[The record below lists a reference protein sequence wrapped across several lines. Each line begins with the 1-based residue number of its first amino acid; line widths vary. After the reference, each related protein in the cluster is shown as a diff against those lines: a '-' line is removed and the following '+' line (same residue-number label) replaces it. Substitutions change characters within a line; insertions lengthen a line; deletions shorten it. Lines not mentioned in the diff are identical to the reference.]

1 MAMSNMS
8 NLEYTIQNNDDDDRL
23 EFMSPT
29 EEAYTD
35 FYTAYDYFNSVLFGA
50 QLPDCLITMQRSRRS
65 RGFFASERFGHRQR
79 NTEIVDEIA
88 LNPTTFIN
96 RTDRE
101 ICSTLVHEM
110 VHQWQHH
117 FGKPSRRGYH
127 NKQWAAKMMEIGL
140 IPSHS
145 GEPGGKQTGQ
155 SMTHYIQEN
164 GLYDTKWKL
173 LAASGFSLNYQD
185 RRSVQPIEPKKI
197 KVRYACPVCSIHVW
211 GKPELQI
218 GCLDCGQQM
227 K

>member
-1 MAMSNMS
+1 MMN
-8 NLEYTIQNNDDDDRL
+8 NVDDLDRTIQSDDDDDL
-23 EFMSPT
+23 DVLSPT
-29 EEAYTD
+29 EEAYSN
-35 FYTAYDYFNSVLFGA
+35 FYVAYDYFNGVLFA
-50 QLPDCLITMQRSRRS
+50 NQLPDCLITMQRSRRS
-65 RGFFASERFGHRQR
+65 RGFFASERFGHRQYEA
-79 NTEIVDEIA
+79 EIVDEIA
-88 LNPTTFIN
+88 LNPATFIN

-127 NKQWAAKMMEIGL
+127 NKQWAAKMLVLGL

-164 GLYDTKWKL
+164 GSYDTKWST
-173 LAASGFSLNYQD
+173 LAASGFKLNYQD
-185 RRSVQPIEPKKI
+185 RRAAQPVEPKKI
-197 KVRYACPVCSIHVW
+197 KVRYACPNCSIHVW
-211 GKPELQI
+211 GRPDLKI
-218 GCLDCGQQM
+218 ACLACKEQM